1 VGRSREGQDKRHYY
15 ASGARTR
22 NGDIVV
28 PIKDVDGSMQL
39 VVSELVYL
47 ALFKWLAS
55 LAIIQH
61 TALAANTSQQSLFS
75 TIDRHH

>member
-1 VGRSREGQDKRHYY
+1 
-15 ASGARTR
+15 
-22 NGDIVV
+22 
-28 PIKDVDGSMQL
+28 MQL